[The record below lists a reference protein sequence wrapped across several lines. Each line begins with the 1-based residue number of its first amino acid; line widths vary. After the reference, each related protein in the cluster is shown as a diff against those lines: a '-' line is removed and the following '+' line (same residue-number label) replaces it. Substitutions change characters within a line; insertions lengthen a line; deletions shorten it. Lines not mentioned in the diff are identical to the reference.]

1 MRSQMMSVSRM
12 RLFRLTLGT
21 LLLLAG
27 TALLLARGFAWLDLV
42 WPAWGCAS
50 VCAGWW
56 GVHRLRCGSGT

>member
-1 MRSQMMSVSRM
+1 MRSQMMSVSRV
-12 RLFRLTLGT
+12 RLFRLALGT

-50 VCAGWW
+50 VCAG
-56 GVHRLRCGSGT
+56 